1 MLLLPMLGFELQ
13 ILGECRESLRLD
25 TTAPARD
32 QESAVMLRHRRRC
45 YRNRRL
51 KLKLTLLLAEAE
63 EIAAADDARR
73 AVVAAEAG
81 KADDNG

>member
-1 MLLLPMLGFELQ
+1 MLFLPMLGFELQ
-13 ILGECRESLRLD
+13 IPEEYRESLRLD
-25 TTAPARD
+25 TTALAWD
-32 QESAVMLRHRRRC
+32 QESAVTLRHRRRC

-51 KLKLTLLLAEAE
+51 KLKLTLPLAEVG

-73 AVVAAEAG
+73 AVVAAEAR